1 MFFLWGSRKYK
12 KFKTNNFIFGKWRKK
27 DLLSKTNTFAKT
39 QFSYFSA
46 DRRLFFLRL
55 PLQTK
60 PLKVSIKNYV
70 SFKNQLLFSLKEF
83 ISPVGSRF
91 YSYKNHKLYVRKR
104 QASLQ
109 SIIMW
114 KENVKNVPYV
124 CILKKK
130 LYYLN
135 TLLKCNIREWLVKR
149 KFILNYLKFLLK
161 FFF

>member
-1 MFFLWGSRKYK
+1 MK
-12 KFKTNNFIFGKWRKK
+12 KKRPSFKNDHLCKKHNLSIF
-27 DLLSKTNTFAKT
+27 A
-39 QFSYFSA
+39 A
-46 DRRLFFLRL
+46 DRRLFFLRF

-83 ISPVGSRF
+83 ISPVGSCF

-104 QASLQ
+104 HASLQ
-109 SIIMW
+109 SIIMC

-135 TLLKCNIREWLVKR
+135 TLLKCNIRE
-149 KFILNYLKFLLK
+149 
-161 FFF
+161 